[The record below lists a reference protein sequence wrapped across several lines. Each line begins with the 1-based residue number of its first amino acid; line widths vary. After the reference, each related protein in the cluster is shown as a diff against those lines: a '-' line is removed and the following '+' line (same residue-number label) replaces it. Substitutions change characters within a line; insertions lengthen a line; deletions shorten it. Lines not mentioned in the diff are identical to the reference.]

1 MSFDPCASF
10 ETVSLA
16 CRDECAGMGDTCAP
30 GSDGVSC
37 LSDSVSVG
45 RASRA
50 LLGGGPARA
59 TLPASWS
66 EPMVRGLG
74 DAKGMAQACVESL
87 TWRSHHGC
95 CDLQPEQ
102 QQQMS
107 KSACQTGDG
116 GKGPLKGKGEALRQW
131 NQLAIDR
138 MAEVHQAMQQLHLV
152 TRLAALPDERGTAS
166 VTPFYLDVHTI
177 SSRGAKSLR
186 WRLRGGKHA
195 TWDKIEPMLAH
206 LPPAVAQTYRE
217 YNEEATILNAREQVA
232 RYEIKTARKL
242 AEDIKGFRQR

>member
-1 MSFDPCASF
+1 MSFDSCASF
-10 ETVSLA
+10 EPSSLT
-16 CRDECAGMGDTCAP
+16 CREEIAGIDLACAP
-30 GSDGVSC
+30 GSNGVDC
-37 LSDSVSVG
+37 LSVPVSER

-59 TLPASWS
+59 THPTCLS
-66 EPMVRGLG
+66 EPRVKGLG
-74 DAKGMAQACVESL
+74 DAKGMAQADVTSVI
-87 TWRSHHGC
+87 WRSHHGC

-107 KSACQTGDG
+107 RACQTGG
-116 GKGPLKGKGEALRQW
+116 GEKGPLKGKGEALRQW
-131 NQLAIDR
+131 NQLASDR
-138 MAEVHQAMQQLHLV
+138 MAEVHQAMQQLHIV
-152 TRLAALPDERGTAS
+152 TRVAALPDERGTAS